1 MNKKIAISFFLV
13 LLLSGFL
20 FVALGPFIS
29 LYGIKKGID
38 EENPQALESYI
49 DFPELKENV
58 KTRAQQDLMESMGFD
73 SSQTNNLLAR
83 FAMQFADQMIDIAIE
98 SVISPQGISLMMAGN
113 DLNDVIVQSRL
124 EKPEEKNLK
133 NFQEVLQD
141 SEFSY
146 VSHQEFT
153 FSFENQDVKLN
164 PEAEPGKTTLVFRR
178 SGFQWKLSDV
188 IFAGQDESGK

>member
-49 DFPELKENV
+49 DFPELKINV
-58 KTRAQQDLMESMGFD
+58 KTRARQDLMESMGFD